1 MSKEYYRIVRMF
13 QGNYPSETI
22 TSGLTLEEAQAWCRD
37 PETSSTT
44 ATSAEALELTERV
57 GAWFDGY
64 ESQDR

>member
-1 MSKEYYRIVRMF
+1 
-13 QGNYPSETI
+13 
-22 TSGLTLEEAQAWCRD
+22 LEEAQAWCRD